1 MYYVLSLSPRVLIIR
16 HTTPAA
22 ATAYSTTTQ
31 TVYHV
36 EQEEHFDFHESS
48 QLTPMM
54 LTFFSRSATTTS
66 IIATRSRISFQ
77 LIWSNT
83 RKPIRCSLMQ
93 NNHVDHCCS
102 RWYSAD
108 ETKPPR
114 RRRGNWNTSPTADV
128 GTRSSSYQN
137 NYVESSKSSHILR
150 PVAVINAVD
159 FENASFVLLDSLVR
173 ALRPMEDY
181 NDFFQVCV
189 ARNREKVDR
198 EQQFL
203 WELTI
208 NLKPGDGTYRLVV
221 DREACNLVMSSPVSG
236 SYTYVLCQGSGN
248 WVGEDDGHSL
258 IGLLVRDL
266 GRQCNGYPNF

>member
-1 MYYVLSLSPRVLIIR
+1 
-16 HTTPAA
+16 
-22 ATAYSTTTQ
+22 
-31 TVYHV
+31 
-36 EQEEHFDFHESS
+36 
-48 QLTPMM
+48 MM
-54 LTFFSRSATTTS
+54 LTYVRSVTTNM
-66 IIATRSRISFQ
+66 IATRSRIPFH
-77 LIWSNT
+77 LLWLKT
-83 RKPIRCSLMQ
+83 RKPIRYSLMQ
-93 NNHVDHCCS
+93 DNNNVDYCFS

-108 ETKPPR
+108 ENKPPPR
-114 RRRGNWNTSPTADV
+114 RRRGNWNTSPTADD
-128 GTRSSSYQN
+128 GTRSSSSSFQN
-137 NYVESSKSSHILR
+137 NYVQSSKSSHILR
-150 PVAVINAVD
+150 PVAVMNAVD
-159 FENASFVLLDSLVR
+159 FEKASYALLDSLVR

-189 ARNREKVDR
+189 TRNREKVEH